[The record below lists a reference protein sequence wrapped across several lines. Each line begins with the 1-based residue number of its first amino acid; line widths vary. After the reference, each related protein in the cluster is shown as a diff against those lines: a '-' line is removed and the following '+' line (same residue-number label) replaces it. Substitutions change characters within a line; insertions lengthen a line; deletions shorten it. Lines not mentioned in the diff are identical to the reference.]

1 MTLSRR
7 ALLGAGAGAVL
18 PLAGCGFHPVYMP
31 STGGEPGVAQRE
43 LASIYVAII
52 PERPGQELR
61 QALQQRLEGAGA
73 DPKPTYTLNV
83 SYWITGEGIAIQ
95 PDTSTTRIRL
105 FGNANWRLVGR
116 DPGQTAV
123 TSGYARA
130 EDATDIIDTQYF
142 SADLQTEA
150 ADRYLAQALAD
161 QITMRLAIFFRN
173 KAGAGG

>member
-1 MTLSRR
+1 MMLSRR
-7 ALLGAGAGAVL
+7 ALLGGGASL
-18 PLAGCGFHPVYMP
+18 PLAGCGFHPVYM
-31 STGGEPGVAQRE
+31 SSAGGEPGVAQRE
-43 LASIYVAII
+43 FASIYVAII
-52 PERPGQELR
+52 PDRPGQELR
-61 QALQQRLEGAGA
+61 QALQQRLEGTGA

-116 DPGQTAV
+116 DPGQTLV

-130 EDATDIIDTQYF
+130 EDAINVIDTQYF

-150 ADRYLAQALAD
+150 SQSYLAEAIAD
-161 QITMRLAIFFRN
+161 QITTRLAIFFRN
-173 KAGAGG
+173 KAGTGG

>member
-7 ALLGAGAGAVL
+7 ALLGAGASL
-18 PLAGCGFHPVYMP
+18 PLAGCGFRPVYMP
-31 STGGEPGVAQRE
+31 SADAEPGVAQRE
-43 LASIYVAII
+43 LAAIYVAII
-52 PERPGQELR
+52 PDRPGQVLR
-61 QALQQRLEGAGA
+61 QALQQRLEGTGA
-73 DPKPTYTLNV
+73 DPKPTYTLDV
-83 SYWITGEGIAIQ
+83 SYWISGEGIAIQ

-116 DPGQTAV
+116 DPGQTLI

-130 EDATDIIDTQYF
+130 EDAVNIIDTQYF
-142 SADLQTEA
+142 SATLQTEA
-150 ADRYLAQALAD
+150 ADRYLAEALAS